1 MDASFT
7 ASGLAD
13 ACPSDGP
20 AKGPGGARFA
30 GLHRRWQAEL
40 ARLARSGRGV
50 FLFLVRAGAFAGLL
64 HELAREASPC
74 DLAEAADGAAG
85 MLMPDMEPLE
95 AERRALALH
104 ARLTALAGTP
114 VTAAYGL
121 VRRGPD
127 QLLRGEGALEG
138 FFAKVLKVLDEGPQ
152 DGGLHRVR
160 EDAGCGLGAR
170 VLAEE
175 KRFLLFG
182 AK

>member
-1 MDASFT
+1 MDANE
-7 ASGLAD
+7 ASPGSQARSGEARFPGLA
-13 ACPSDGP
+13 G
-20 AKGPGGARFA
+20 
-30 GLHRRWQAEL
+30 RWQAESL
-40 ARLARSGRGV
+40 RLARSGRGV

-85 MLMPDMEPLE
+85 MLMPDLEPLE

-104 ARLTALAGTP
+104 ARLTALAGAP

-121 VRRGPD
+121 IRRGPD
-127 QLLRGEGALEG
+127 QPLRGESAEGSALAG
-138 FFAKVLKVLDEGPQ
+138 FFAKVLNVLDEGPQ
-152 DGGLHRVR
+152 DGRLHRVR
-160 EDAGCGLGAR
+160 EEAARDLGAR